1 MSVVRRIIKNN
12 IERMKVDELLAK
24 EYEQAGYGGIT
35 LTKTPMGAQINLY
48 AMRPGRVI
56 GKRGRAIKAAS
67 ERLEN
72 ELGLPNPQITVIE
85 VEVPELNPA
94 IMAARIANAL
104 ERGVHFRRSIFWSL
118 RRIMDS
124 GALGCEILLK
134 GPLRSARSR
143 FEKVV
148 EGYVPKSGDP
158 ALRNVKTATIHV
170 KMKRGTL
177 GVTVKI
183 VPPDAKFPDKISLE
197 GLPDIEYQLPMEEA
211 APVAEVPAEAVVDE
225 TIKAVEPEAD
235 AAEPVIT
242 DEAAP
247 KEAPVL
253 EETPV
258 EEAVVDLAVEE
269 AVVEESA
276 PVEPA
281 VEEPASEEVAEAVEE
296 SAVDEPAVEDSI
308 VEEAAVEVVE
318 PEAAEPVVEEEAVVD
333 EAVEEPTVEEP
344 VAEVTEEPV
353 AEEPAVEETIEAA
366 EPAVAD
372 EVVEEPVVEPVV
384 EESAPEEAVEV
395 EPEAVEEPQA
405 EPVITESAPEVFE
418 PEEKAAEPEL
428 VSEPEPVAETKEEIV
443 EPEPKVKP
451 EPEADMAEE
460 TTDDQPEE
468 EKQ

>member
-1 MSVVRRIIKNN
+1 VSIVRRIIKNN
-12 IERMKVDELLAK
+12 IERVKVDELLAE

-67 ERLEN
+67 ERLEK

-94 IMAARIANAL
+94 IMASRIANAL

-148 EGYVPKSGDP
+148 EGYVPKSGEP

-183 VPPDAKFPDKISLE
+183 VPPDAKFPDKVSLE
-197 GLPDIEYQLPMEEA
+197 GLPDIEYQLPMEEPA
-211 APVAEVPAEAVVDE
+211 IVAEVTVAVEPVVEE
-225 TIKAVEPEAD
+225 TIKAVEPSVEV
-235 AAEPVIT
+235 AAPVIT
-242 DEAAP
+242 DEASSE
-247 KEAPVL
+247 EASAQ

-258 EEAVVDLAVEE
+258 EGVAVEP
-269 AVVEESA
+269 VVEESA
-276 PVEPA
+276 SVEPAVEELAVEEVPEAVEEIPKAAEPVVEVEPA
-281 VEEPASEEVAEAVEE
+281 VEEPVAA
-296 SAVDEPAVEDSI
+296 
-308 VEEAAVEVVE
+308 
-318 PEAAEPVVEEEAVVD
+318 
-333 EAVEEPTVEEP
+333 
-344 VAEVTEEPV
+344 VTEESV
-353 AEEPAVEETIEAA
+353 AEEPAVEEIIEAA
-366 EPAVAD
+366 EPAIAD
-372 EVVEEPVVEPVV
+372 EVVEEEASAQEETPVEGAAVEPVV
-384 EESAPEEAVEV
+384 EESSSEEAVKE

-405 EPVITESAPEVFE
+405 EPVITESAPEVSE
-418 PEEKAAEPEL
+418 PEEAPKEPAVESEL
-428 VSEPEPVAETKEEIV
+428 VSEPEPDAEPEIEKV
-443 EPEPKVKP
+443 EPEPEVKP
-451 EPEADMAEE
+451 KPEADKAEE
-460 TTDDQPEE
+460 ATEDQPKE